1 MSQEQQQQKDES
13 GRLLREA
20 IIEVRR
26 RQVIEVQW
34 ALMRSEPR
42 SKRLAMMETL
52 HRPWIDKLR
61 ADHNWPVDAMVE
73 MLLLTQ
79 GDEDEV
85 DKQLAHWR
93 AQTNGLEPGGFRDYQ
108 RFLTILH
115 AQHQHRL
122 HPLSGREADDHAN
135 ATMHERYGK
144 LSPSG
149 HVVPSSPATQ
159 VQAVQQRL
167 LMSTHIE
174 KLTDLARKTGLGPAI
189 IIEAYQAVAPYANP
203 HARLLSLW
211 EQWTGAHDNFPAF
224 VRNEVRKH
232 LGEQP

>member
-1 MSQEQQQQKDES
+1 MSQQQQQQKDDT

-20 IIEVRR
+20 IVKVRR
-26 RQVIEVQW
+26 KQVLEVQW

-42 SKRLAMMETL
+42 AKRLVMMETL

-61 ADHNWPVDAMVE
+61 AEHNWPVDAMVE
-73 MLLLTQ
+73 MLLLTE
-79 GDEDEV
+79 GDEDDV
-85 DKQLAHWR
+85 DEQLAIWR
-93 AQTNGLEPGGFRDYQ
+93 AQTNGMEPGRDYQ
-108 RFLTILH
+108 RFLAVLH

-122 HPLSGREADDHAN
+122 HPLSGREADDAI
-135 ATMHERYGK
+135 HERYGK
-144 LSPSG
+144 LSPGG
-149 HVVPSSPATQ
+149 HVVPSTPATQ

-203 HARLLSLW
+203 HGRLLSLW
-211 EQWTGAHDNFPAF
+211 EQWVGAHDNFPAF